1 VATEQLASAPC
12 YVSFSGGRDS
22 SAVLAVATAA
32 ARRHGLPEPVPVTLR
47 FPGMPSTDEARWQE
61 AVVAHLELKRWE
73 VIAID
78 EELDL
83 LGAVAQRALT
93 AHGLLWPPNTHIHDP
108 IFALARG
115 GVVMT
120 GFDGDGLLGGW
131 RWSRAQ
137 SVLHGRVRP
146 QLRDPARVALALSPR
161 PVRRR
166 AMHTAYDSAAPW
178 LRPDARRAVA
188 EIARRRA
195 IGEPRRWDRRVD
207 HYLRNRYL
215 AVTRH
220 SLMALAATHDATVA
234 HPLLDARFTSA
245 LARSGGRAGYGDRT
259 ATMRALFGDLLPD
272 EVLSRRGKAE
282 FGAAI
287 WRSAARDF
295 ARTWDGSGVD
305 PARVDPDGLRV
316 AWRAASPPFG
326 SATVLQAAWLAALAL
341 PPANC

>member
-1 VATEQLASAPC
+1 M
-12 YVSFSGGRDS
+12 
-22 SAVLAVATAA
+22 
-32 ARRHGLPEPVPVTLR
+32 TLR
-47 FPGMPSTDEARWQE
+47 FPGMPSTDEGRWQE
-61 AVVAHLELKRWE
+61 AVVAHLKLKRWE
-73 VIAID
+73 IVTIG

-83 LGAVAQRALT
+83 LGAVARRVLS

-137 SVLHGRVRP
+137 SVLHGRARP

-166 AMHTAYDSAAPW
+166 AMHTDYERAAPW
-178 LRPDARRAVA
+178 LRPDAARALA

-195 IGEPRRWDRRVD
+195 VSEPRRWDRRVA
-207 HYLRNRYL
+207 HYLRSRYL
-215 AVTRH
+215 AVARH
-220 SLMALAATHDATVA
+220 SLTALAATHDATVA
-234 HPLLDARFTSA
+234 HPLLDARFTAA
-245 LARSGGRAGYGDRT
+245 LARSGGSAGYGDRT
-259 ATMRALFGDLLPD
+259 AAMRALFGDLVPG

-295 ARTWDGSGVD
+295 ARAWDGTGVD
-305 PARVDPDGLRV
+305 LTLVDPDGLRT
-316 AWRAASPPFG
+316 AWDADSPLFG
-326 SATVLQAAWLAALAL
+326 SATVLQAVWLAVRERR
-341 PPANC
+341 C